1 MFGATCSYSHM
12 LMGALMAASRTRQK
26 YNYYLS
32 ECQRLSYP
40 IVLPVGKVLKPRSV
54 VHLWL
59 FHAQLLHKFMYLQLP
74 QSLSGRW
81 QDTRLLLRC
90 SSRNL
95 RTTLTEE
102 SWPTIPVTMA
112 LQQSKT
118 TTDNVGLTYRLPWWY
133 PWVQGSILQRNWAG
147 LMPTNSSSLASTGSM
162 PQTPSERGHV
172 ISFHFCP
179 MRWE

>member
-1 MFGATCSYSHM
+1 M
-12 LMGALMAASRTRQK
+12 LMGALIAASGMCSCNIHVPGRNITII
-26 YNYYLS
+26 YLS
-32 ECQRLSYP
+32 AKVHVLSYP
-40 IVLPVGKVLKPRSV
+40 IVLPVGNVLKPGSV
-54 VHLWL
+54 VRLWV
-59 FHAQLLHKFMYLQLP
+59 FHAQLLHQIMYLQLP

-81 QDTRLLLRC
+81 QDTRLPLQC

-102 SWPTIPVTMA
+102 SWPTIPVTMV

-147 LMPTNSSSLASTGSM
+147 LMPTSSSSLASTGSM
-162 PQTPSERGHV
+162 PQTPSERGPA
-172 ISFHFCP
+172 ISFRFCP
-179 MRWE
+179 MR